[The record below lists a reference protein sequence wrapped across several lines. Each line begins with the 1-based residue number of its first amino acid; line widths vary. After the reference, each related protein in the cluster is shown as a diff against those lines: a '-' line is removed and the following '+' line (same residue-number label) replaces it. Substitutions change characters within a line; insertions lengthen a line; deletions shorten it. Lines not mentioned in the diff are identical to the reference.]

1 MPPPSSLDIFLTL
14 ARRPHARCLHKQL
27 YSLPIPGRRHISSTP
42 IPRTP
47 SLPSRHPNTHAP
59 SSVAAIPLHI
69 GLDRNPTQKSAIS
82 KIPIPKGERGENFT
96 PSILS
101 VPLGLPY
108 PAEPG
113 QNSPYDERTFS
124 EKREDYANY
133 TKALERRRVYLRS
146 YLRPYFQ
153 EWKRMDFHRGK
164 SFQSNE
170 RLLRRDKA
178 LYFPNLVGD
187 TLDGF
192 TGMDSCNVMTG
203 KISIVGMQMGRW
215 AEEQVQSF
223 VGEKENEELKGIV
236 ERYKG
241 VVQRVHVNM
250 QANASWMW
258 LVKLFQSNL
267 KRIVPEEEWSRYF
280 FVRLPRD
287 VRKGLS
293 EETRDAMGLLNSQVG
308 YVYLVDSAGKI
319 RWAGS
324 GEAWKGERDGLNAA
338 VLRLVAEEAALQTE
352 QPKEK
357 EKSDSR
363 SKPEEKAKLKAVAA
377 S

>member
-1 MPPPSSLDIFLTL
+1 M
-14 ARRPHARCLHKQL
+14 
-27 YSLPIPGRRHISSTP
+27 
-42 IPRTP
+42 
-47 SLPSRHPNTHAP
+47 HAP
-59 SSVAAIPLHI
+59 ASVAAIPLHV
-69 GLDRNPTQKSAIS
+69 GVDRNPTQKSAIS

-96 PSILS
+96 PSVLI

-113 QNSPYDERTFS
+113 QNSPYDERTFY
-124 EKREDYANY
+124 EKRKEYADY
-133 TKALERRRVYLRS
+133 TKALERRRVYLRT
-146 YLRPYFQ
+146 YFRPYYQ
-153 EWKRMDFHRGK
+153 EWKRMNYHRGK
-164 SFQSNE
+164 SFQSNK

-192 TGMDSCNVMTG
+192 TAMDSCTAMMG

-223 VGEKENEELKGIV
+223 VGEKENAELKGIV
-236 ERYKG
+236 EGNRG
-241 VVQRVHVNM
+241 LVQRVHVNM
-250 QANASWMW
+250 QANVAWSW
-258 LVKLFQSNL
+258 LVKLFKSNL
-267 KRIVPEEEWSRYF
+267 KKVVPEDEWSRYF

-287 VRKGLS
+287 IRKGLS

-324 GEAWKGERDGLNAA
+324 GEAWSGEREGLNAA
-338 VLRLVAEEAALQTE
+338 VLRLVAEEEGLKAE
-352 QPKEK
+352 QLKEK
-357 EKSDSR
+357 EKPDAKGT
-363 SKPEEKAKLKAVAA
+363 SKEKAKLNLKAVAA